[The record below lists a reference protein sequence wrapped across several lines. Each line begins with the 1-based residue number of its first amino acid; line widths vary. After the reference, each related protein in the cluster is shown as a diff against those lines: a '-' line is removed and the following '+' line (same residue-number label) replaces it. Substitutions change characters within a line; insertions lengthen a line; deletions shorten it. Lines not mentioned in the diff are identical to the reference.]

1 MTDVIENNAV
11 FSGSKYAENY
21 RKGRP
26 TYPSSLIEAILEF
39 LNEKVTV

>member
-1 MTDVIENNAV
+1 MTDVLENNAV
-11 FSGSKYAENY
+11 FSGSKYAANY

-26 TYPSSLIEAILEF
+26 TYPLTLIEAILEF